1 VEVQVAIIAFPNKD
15 IRNEMALLSNLST
28 SSHWLKGMK
37 DGMPICLGYFAV
49 SFTFGMMAVAQG
61 LSIGDAVFISAAN
74 LTSAGQFAGL
84 TLISAGAP
92 YYEMAVAQ
100 LIINMRYF
108 LMSFALS
115 QKLERNIPFLHRFLV
130 AYGVTDEIFA
140 VSVSQEGRVS
150 PYYSY
155 GAMSVAVPG
164 WVLGT
169 LAGAI
174 SGNLLPDFIVSA
186 LGIAIYGMFLAIIIP
201 PAAKNRVVL
210 GVVVGAMLMS
220 GLFRFVPVLDKVSPG
235 LVIIITTILVA
246 GTAAYLYPIEEVA
259 VREG

>member
-1 VEVQVAIIAFPNKD
+1 MSV
-15 IRNEMALLSNLST
+15 SST
-28 SSHWLKGMK
+28 RAAWAKGMK

-49 SFTFGMMAVAQG
+49 SFTFGMMAVSRG
-61 LSIGDAVFISAAN
+61 LSIWEAVFISATN
-74 LTSAGQFAGL
+74 VTSAGQFAGL
-84 TLISAGAP
+84 TLIASGAP
-92 YYEMAVAQ
+92 YLEMVVTQ
-100 LIINMRYF
+100 LVINMRYF

-115 QKLERNIPFLHRFLV
+115 QKFQKGISFAHRFLV

-140 VSVSQEGRVS
+140 ITASQEGRVS

-174 SGNLLPDFIVSA
+174 SGNILPDFLVSA

-201 PAAKNRVVL
+201 PAVNNKVIFKVVL
-210 GVVVGAMLMS
+210 GSMVMS
-220 GLFRFVPVLDKVSPG
+220 GMFKFLPVLSKVSPG
-235 LVIIITTILVA
+235 VVIIITTVFVA
-246 GTAAYLYPIEEVA
+246 GVAAYLHPIPEVPA
-259 VREG
+259 DES